1 MPVSGNFDLLAVLRQ
16 IALTFWAEFAPIM
29 IAGFA
34 LLTLPAIVGH
44 VFGNAQGEIMG
55 TAGQTL
61 SLVLTMLFLAVVS
74 CGATAALHDHKLSTA
89 AFLSSGLRA
98 AQPGL
103 LVALVMGV
111 VATTGVIL
119 VIIAAGHPLAW
130 LVRGSVT
137 GTLIWLLATWL
148 PAIPAAITERLPPF
162 EALRRAAALTRGHR
176 GILLILLLVA
186 VLALIP
192 GAMLINT
199 MIFGP
204 NATPEGAQATLDA
217 MPLLHPGL
225 WIYALFELLGT
236 GLIACVPPVV
246 YWQLTT
252 AK

>member
-1 MPVSGNFDLLAVLRQ
+1 MPASGNFDLLAALRL
-16 IALTFWAEFAPIM
+16 IRLTFWAEFAPIM
-29 IAGFA
+29 LAGFA
-34 LLTLPAIVGH
+34 LLTLPAIAGH
-44 VFGNAQGEIMG
+44 VLGTVQGEMLG

-61 SLVLTMLFLAVVS
+61 SLVMTMLFLAVVS
-74 CGATAALHDHKLSTA
+74 FGTTAALHDHKLSTA
-89 AFLSSGLRA
+89 AFLSSGLRG

-119 VIIAAGHPLAW
+119 VTIATGHPLAW

-137 GTLIWLLATWL
+137 GTLIWLTATWL
-148 PAIPAAITERLPPF
+148 PAIPAAIAERLPPF

-176 GILLILLLVA
+176 GTVLILLLIA
-186 VLALIP
+186 FLALVP

-199 MIFGP
+199 IIFGP
-204 NATPEGAQATLDA
+204 NATPERAQAMLDA